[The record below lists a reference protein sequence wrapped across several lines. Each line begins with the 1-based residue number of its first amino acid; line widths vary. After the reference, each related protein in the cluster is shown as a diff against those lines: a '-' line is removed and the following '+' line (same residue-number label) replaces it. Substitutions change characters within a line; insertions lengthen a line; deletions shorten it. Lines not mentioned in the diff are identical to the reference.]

1 MKTEKAN
8 VADLML
14 DPSNVRKHSAENLN
28 AIKASLAKFGQQK
41 PIVADKKGV
50 VVAGNGQLMAAKAL
64 ANHSARSVI
73 DLFAGSGSTL
83 MAAETLKRRC
93 FAMEMSPHYC
103 DVIVRRW
110 ETFSGKKAVRG

>member
-50 VVAGNGQLMAAKAL
+50 VVAGNGQLMAAIPAPEVFQFL
-64 ANHSARSVI
+64 FVSVI
-73 DLFAGSGSTL
+73 
-83 MAAETLKRRC
+83 E
-93 FAMEMSPHYC
+93 SP
-103 DVIVRRW
+103 VR
-110 ETFSGKKAVRG
+110 E